1 MQLFWV
7 SICLLTSLGSVQS
20 FHACFPA
27 TLRRTWQESPYQLDQ
42 ASIGSAFLGSSL
54 LRVSLSYPLMWFIM
68 VSLLES
74 IDKDDGTF
82 SAYSYRVRHNSPVV
96 WLSPLNE
103 AYVLDQQ
110 AQNNLSRWLWWTTL
124 VLDFLTN
131 ELFLLQLAGFY
142 RQIQWNGRRLNWMPG
157 PR

>member
-1 MQLFWV
+1 
-7 SICLLTSLGSVQS
+7 
-20 FHACFPA
+20 
-27 TLRRTWQESPYQLDQ
+27 
-42 ASIGSAFLGSSL
+42 
-54 LRVSLSYPLMWFIM
+54 M

-110 AQNNLSRWLWWTTL
+110 AQNNLSR
-124 VLDFLTN
+124 
-131 ELFLLQLAGFY
+131 
-142 RQIQWNGRRLNWMPG
+142 
-157 PR
+157 